1 MKRAALVFGVLA
13 VLLLADGLYMELSNY
28 QPGDQNAFTGN
39 PNIILSD
46 GATVLIA
53 GGALAVV
60 SALMWLV
67 GARPHGRAR
76 GMRG

>member
-1 MKRAALVFGVLA
+1 MRRAALVVAVLA
-13 VLLLADGLYMELSNY
+13 VLLLADGLYMELTSY
-28 QPGDQNAFTGN
+28 QPGDQNTFTGN

-60 SALMWLV
+60 SVLMWLIGV
-67 GARPHGRAR
+67 RGRTHGT
-76 GMRG
+76 GG

>member
-1 MKRAALVFGVLA
+1 MKRAVLVLGVLS
-13 VLLLADGLYMELSNY
+13 VLLLADGLYLELTNY

-60 SALMWLV
+60 CVLMWIV
-67 GARPHGRAR
+67 GVRGRPHGT
-76 GMRG
+76 GG